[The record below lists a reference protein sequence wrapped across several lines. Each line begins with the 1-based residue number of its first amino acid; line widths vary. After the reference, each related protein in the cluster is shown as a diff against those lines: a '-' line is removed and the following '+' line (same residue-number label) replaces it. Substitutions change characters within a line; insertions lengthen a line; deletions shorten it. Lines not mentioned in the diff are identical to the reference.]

1 MASMS
6 PWGEIQQT
14 SKVITGA
21 SFVSTASHGG
31 LRISKGLY
39 DKLPANVKILI
50 EKDKYI
56 CFYGNYYWFEEDCA
70 YAIPV
75 YFFPEIYN
83 VFKDKFHFVYTLDH
97 VKENILQYMPEFSNV
112 M

>member
-6 PWGEIQQT
+6 PWGVIQDST
-14 SKVITGA
+14 KLIPGA
-21 SFVSTASHGG
+21 TFCITASHGG

-39 DKLPANVKILI
+39 DKFPANVKFLM

-75 YFFPEIYN
+75 YFFDELYKAF
-83 VFKDKFHFVYTLDH
+83 VEKFHFVH
-97 VKENILQYMPEFSNV
+97 GKAKVKEMILEYMPEFSSV

>member
-6 PWGEIQQT
+6 PWGVIQDST
-14 SKVITGA
+14 KLIPGA
-21 SFVSTASHGG
+21 TFCITASHGG

-39 DKLPANVKILI
+39 DKLPANVKSLI

-75 YFFPEIYN
+75 YFFDELYQA
-83 VFKDKFHFVYTLDH
+83 FKDRLGYRAN
-97 VKENILQYMPEFSNV
+97 KEDLKKVILEYMPEFSSV
-112 M
+112 L